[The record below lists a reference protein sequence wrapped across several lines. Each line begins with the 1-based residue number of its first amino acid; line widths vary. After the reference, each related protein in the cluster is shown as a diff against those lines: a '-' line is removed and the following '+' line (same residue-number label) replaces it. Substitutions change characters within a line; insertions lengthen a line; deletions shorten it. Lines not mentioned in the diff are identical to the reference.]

1 MRTAL
6 LLAAA
11 ALAAGLAP
19 AAAAQGG
26 AMPSYEP
33 QQRLRTALD
42 TCNKSEF
49 VRNAYCVRKCEAGF
63 RMDLSGPKPRCVGL
77 KPDAKYTPPAP
88 SFKPGP
94 AHRPPP
100 NQPG

>member
-1 MRTAL
+1 MRPAL

-11 ALAAGLAP
+11 VVAAGLAP

-26 AMPSYEP
+26 GMPSYEP

-42 TCNKSEF
+42 TCNKSEV
-49 VRNAYCVRKCEAGF
+49 VRNAYCVKKCEDGF

-77 KPDAKYTPPAP
+77 RPDAKYTPPVPA
-88 SFKPGP
+88 FKPGP